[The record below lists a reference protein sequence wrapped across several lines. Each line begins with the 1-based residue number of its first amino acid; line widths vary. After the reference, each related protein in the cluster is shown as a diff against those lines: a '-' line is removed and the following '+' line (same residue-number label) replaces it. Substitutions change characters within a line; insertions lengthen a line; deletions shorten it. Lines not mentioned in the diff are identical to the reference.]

1 MSQRVHVLQCK
12 TIIIVSNK
20 KLGTVVLQIRN
31 RVISGGG
38 GTNKQ
43 IRRYLTLQK
52 KIIFFY
58 CNARLY
64 CKHIQNTKKVFYCS
78 CVQSIL
84 KYAMKYP
91 LKFIIYCRSEFYTKC
106 TTDFS
111 QFQRLPQKV
120 QLLGSL
126 RSAAH
131 KSVHSKL
138 ILSSVFVQ
146 WNYDQ

>member
-1 MSQRVHVLQCK
+1 MLDYTAS
-12 TIIIVSNK
+12 T
-20 KLGTVVLQIRN
+20 
-31 RVISGGG
+31 
-38 GTNKQ
+38 
-43 IRRYLTLQK
+43 Y
-52 KIIFFY
+52 KIP
-58 CNARLY
+58 
-64 CKHIQNTKKVFYCS
+64 KKVFYCS

-126 RSAAH
+126 RSARAQVCSF
-131 KSVHSKL
+131 KTNPLISVCPVEL
-138 ILSSVFVQ
+138 
-146 WNYDQ
+146 